1 MFRRKDGQ
9 RRPRRQ
15 KGFVSLRWTWAFAV
29 AFVIFL
35 TFLVFSLVIYGV
47 MGQTL
52 LAQEKSTV
60 SDTVN
65 SVQKRLEPISSNLTA
80 RTVFPKIDVS
90 TDNGSTVA
98 TESGGNRG
106 SVFSDAIIQKLS
118 REDITVTVYN
128 QSGRQVFSSRKSPL
142 KTKRTAD
149 LRITT
154 ERAGGFDGLVA
165 RTPIVSAHT
174 SKVIGYLQVTNALSS
189 YHRTMNRVTNTIYLV
204 SFGALVISAMMGFFL
219 ASRFLRPIRRI
230 SKTIDQINSEPQS
243 DARIPAL
250 RTNDELSHLINEFNA
265 MLDRIQRFI
274 DQQTDFVGD
283 VSHELRTPVAILE
296 GHLNMLDRWGKEDPE
311 VLDESIKA
319 SLQEVSRMKSLIQ
332 EMLDLTRADQV
343 ETQFV
348 HAVTEVNE
356 IVEQVTNDMQMIH
369 PDFTITLEN
378 ELDGPA
384 WVQFYRNHME
394 QVLIILIDNAV
405 KCSRDRKEIH
415 VSVGSSDTT
424 VDLAVQDFGEGIAPK
439 NQDRVFNRFY
449 RVDKA
454 RSREKGGNGLGL
466 SIAKQLIDGYHGTIN
481 VESVPGSGSIFRIAL
496 PMLTPEQA
504 AEFQR
509 RHDADKPAP
518 LNPDDLNKSNLA

>member
-1 MFRRKDGQ
+1 M
-9 RRPRRQ
+9 
-15 KGFVSLRWTWAFAV
+15 
-29 AFVIFL
+29 IFL

-52 LAQEKSTV
+52 LAQERNTV
-60 SDTVN
+60 ADTVN
-65 SVQKRLEPISSNLTA
+65 SVQKRLEPISSSLTA
-80 RTVFPKIDVS
+80 RTVFPKIDVA
-90 TDNGSTVA
+90 TDNGSAVA
-98 TESGGNRG
+98 TESGNSHG
-106 SVFSDAIIQKLS
+106 SVFSDAIVQKLS
-118 REDITVTVYN
+118 REDVTVTVYD
-128 QSGRQVFSSRKSPL
+128 QSGHQVFSSRPAPL
-142 KTKRTAD
+142 SLKNTSR
-149 LRITT
+149 LRVTT
-154 ERAGGFDGLVA
+154 ERASRFDGLVA

-174 SKVIGYLQVTNALSS
+174 SKVIGYLQVTNALTS
-189 YHRTMNRVTNTIYLV
+189 YHRTMNRVTNTIYVV
-204 SFGALVISAMMGFFL
+204 SFAALVISAMMGFFL

-230 SKTIDQINSEPQS
+230 SSTIDQINSEPQS

-296 GHLNMLDRWGKEDPE
+296 GHLNLLNRWGKDDPE
-311 VLDESIKA
+311 VLDESLKA

-348 HAVTEVNE
+348 NAVTEVNE
-356 IVEQVTNDMQMIH
+356 VVEQVTNDMQMIH
-369 PDFTITLEN
+369 PDFTITLED
-378 ELDGPA
+378 ELPGPT

-394 QVLIILIDNAV
+394 QVLIILVDNAV
-405 KCSRDRKEIH
+405 KYSRDRKEIH
-415 VSVGSSDTT
+415 VSVGSSDDS
-424 VDLAVQDFGEGIAPK
+424 VDLAVQDFGEGIAPQ

-466 SIAKQLIDGYHGTIN
+466 SIAKQLIDGYHGTIG
-481 VESVPGSGSIFRIAL
+481 VESVQGSGSIFRISL
-496 PMLTPEQA
+496 PKLTEKQV
-504 AEFQR
+504 AEYQR
-509 RHDADKPAP
+509 RQEAEKPTP
-518 LNPDDLNKSNLA
+518 LKPEDLDKSNLA